1 MIMFVTK
8 VHVFNLGKFRIDRE
22 PTRRIKRIFYLCETL
37 YIPNILFKRCDLS
50 INNIH
55 NEGVHRFL
63 SKYLLKFNLWLK
75 FPNGFRL
82 ILFCVTTP
90 WKLVFEFEL
99 IKFNFSADCE
109 CKVNAHPFNFQNTFQ
124 KTYTHAFICAEKSIE
139 ITFLFISDMIC
150 TFSYYAHVTIQ

>member
-1 MIMFVTK
+1 MMFVTK

-109 CKVNAHPFNFQNTFQ
+109 CKVSEYISKDIIIRMRLHVQRNQLRLLFSFQRHDLPF
-124 KTYTHAFICAEKSIE
+124 
-139 ITFLFISDMIC
+139 FLLC
-150 TFSYYAHVTIQ
+150 TRYDTVK